1 MKPKNHKE
9 KREKEVR
16 AIYKQRQLIWEQQ
29 RILGYYE
36 LEKPIRHGWFKELI
50 ITENVDRYKNKKAIL
65 EVYQK
70 LEKQFWGRTKDKA
83 IEKWQK
89 EVSNYYI
96 YKGLP
101 TLSHKSFN
109 KLSDKAKKI
118 CVAYQYRNQN
128 KKIRTRFYVKLP
140 KGTYRIRFKRAFVTH
155 RKRID
160 PKLEQTLDLL
170 EQQLNKN
177 KYYEEHQKIYNY
189 KNDWCLTPI
198 KKSRKQIK
206 NKLKQLQTVSI
217 DEIIKEN
224 ISWEK
229 N

>member
-1 MKPKNHKE
+1 MKPKNIKE
-9 KREKEVR
+9 KRVKEVR
-16 AIYKQRQLIWEQQ
+16 NIYKQRQSIWQQQ
-29 RILGYYE
+29 RALGYYE
-36 LEKPIRHGWFKELI
+36 LEKPIRHGWFKELVI
-50 ITENVDRYKNKKAIL
+50 VTNVERYKSKAAIL
-65 EVYQK
+65 EIFEK
-70 LEKQFWGRTKDKA
+70 LEKQFWGRTKDEA
-83 IEKWQK
+83 SEKWQK
-89 EVSNYYI
+89 QVSKYQI

-101 TLSHKSFN
+101 TLSKKQLN
-109 KLSDKAKKI
+109 KLSDKAKRL
-118 CVAYQYRNQN
+118 CVAYQYRNEN
-128 KKIRTRFYVKLP
+128 KKVRIRFYVKIP
-140 KGTYRIRFKRAFVTH
+140 QGAYKIMYNRAFVTH